1 MVDLSNP
8 LPAAKKRTFTPEME
22 AIFAHEPVAPLIV
35 EAGAGSGKTSTLV
48 EYAKRWKRLKGLYL
62 AYNAAIAK
70 EAKSRFPGHIHAST
84 AHSYAFRAL
93 GVGRHSARLVG
104 KLRKN
109 DLFEAGI
116 RFDDAPLADDKM
128 YRAISKGVENFCNSA
143 GSELT
148 ASHCGLDAYGRPTQ
162 DRVMQMIAPVIDRII
177 RFDESGLPFTHDV
190 YLKNLEM
197 HGKLGSD
204 YDYIMVDEAQDLNPL
219 LLSLVGRSGKPCI
232 YVGDRKQSIYAFRGS
247 IDALSQIDAKSLP
260 LSQSW
265 RFGQSVADV
274 SNFLLEHTSFPPTWK
289 LKGKPGHTTTISEY
303 KGQAPAYSMVLSRTN
318 SRLFEGLVNVKVPF
332 HVIGGFE
339 AIAIQLLSAL
349 ALSRGAPRSQIKDP
363 VVQGYRQWSDMVSD
377 AKHGDDPEVRR
388 IVKII
393 EDYGERITSI
403 IDDLRK
409 IHCPD
414 MGSAKLVLSTAHK
427 SKGLE
432 APTVVILDDFQ
443 TINDLRELKAAR
455 KLRQVDFDQEIHL
468 KYVAGSRATDL
479 LLLSGPLWSEIQHL
493 VNP

>member
-1 MVDLSNP
+1 
-8 LPAAKKRTFTPEME
+8 
-22 AIFAHEPVAPLIV
+22 
-35 EAGAGSGKTSTLV
+35 
-48 EYAKRWKRLKGLYL
+48 
-62 AYNAAIAK
+62 
-70 EAKSRFPGHIHAST
+70 
-84 AHSYAFRAL
+84 
-93 GVGRHSARLVG
+93 
-104 KLRKN
+104 
-109 DLFEAGI
+109 
-116 RFDDAPLADDKM
+116 
-128 YRAISKGVENFCNSA
+128 
-143 GSELT
+143 
-148 ASHCGLDAYGRPTQ
+148 
-162 DRVMQMIAPVIDRII
+162 
-177 RFDESGLPFTHDV
+177 
-190 YLKNLEM
+190 
-197 HGKLGSD
+197 
-204 YDYIMVDEAQDLNPL
+204 
-219 LLSLVGRSGKPCI
+219 
-232 YVGDRKQSIYAFRGS
+232 
-247 IDALSQIDAKSLP
+247 
-260 LSQSW
+260 
-265 RFGQSVADV
+265 
-274 SNFLLEHTSFPPTWK
+274 
-289 LKGKPGHTTTISEY
+289 
-303 KGQAPAYSMVLSRTN
+303 
-318 SRLFEGLVNVKVPF
+318 VKVPF